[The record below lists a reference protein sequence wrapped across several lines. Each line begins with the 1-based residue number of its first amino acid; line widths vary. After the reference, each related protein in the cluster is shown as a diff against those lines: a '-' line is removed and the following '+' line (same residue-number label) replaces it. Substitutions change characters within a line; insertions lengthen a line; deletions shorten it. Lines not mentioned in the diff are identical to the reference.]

1 MPILIGALV
10 GLLLVLWPL
19 WSHRSPPDNSVIRG
33 SYADILEPV
42 LPYAVSILTNRKSEE
57 VPSDLANDPYFSKY
71 FDQTQPS
78 VNQTEPPVNQ
88 TEPSFDPTREQTTLG
103 SGIVLSKTG
112 LVVTNAHVVRSADN
126 IIILTHLGRRASV
139 IRTLID
145 PETDIAVLETDLRLS
160 RDLPM
165 GLESPVRVG
174 DIAFTIGNPFG
185 IGQSVS
191 MGVISATGRQQPG
204 LTTLTDFI
212 QTDAAINP
220 GNSGGPLVNAQ
231 GQVIGMNTAI
241 FSSTGGSQ
249 GIGFAIPFGQ
259 VKAVADELSKNGLV
273 SRGYLG
279 IDVAEL
285 TPKQQA
291 SLGHASG
298 GLSIVSV
305 KADSPAADNDIR
317 IGDVLL
323 TIDGA
328 PVSTRTKAVRLIS
341 QLMPGKGIAI
351 DLLRGG
357 VAVEK
362 RVFLSQRN

>member
-1 MPILIGALV
+1 
-10 GLLLVLWPL
+10 VLWPL
-19 WSHRSPPDNSVIRG
+19 WSHQSTPDTSLVRG
-33 SYADILEPV
+33 SYAEILEPV
-42 LPYAVSILTNRKSEE
+42 LPYAVSILTNRKSDE

-71 FDQTQPS
+71 FDQAQ
-78 VNQTEPPVNQ
+78 Q
-88 TEPSFDPTREQTTLG
+88 QTTLG
-103 SGIVLSKTG
+103 SGIVFSKTG

-126 IIILTHLGRRASV
+126 IIILTHLGDRASV

-160 RDLPM
+160 DHLPI
-165 GLESPVRVG
+165 GLDSPVRVG
-174 DIAFTIGNPFG
+174 DIVFTIGNPFG

-231 GQVIGMNTAI
+231 GEVIGMNTAI

-249 GIGFAIPFGQ
+249 GIGFAIPISH

-285 TPKQQA
+285 TPTQTA
-291 SLGHASG
+291 SLAGAPG
-298 GLSIVSV
+298 GLAIASV
-305 KADSPAADNDIR
+305 KQDSPAAESDIR
-317 IGDVLL
+317 IGDILL
-323 TIDGA
+323 AIDGM
-328 PVSTRTKAVRLIS
+328 PLSTRTEAVRLIS
-341 QLMPGKGIAI
+341 QLMPGKGVAI
-351 DLLRGG
+351 DLVRDGI
-357 VAVEK
+357 AVEK

>member
-1 MPILIGALV
+1 MPVLIGALA

-19 WSHRSPPDNSVIRG
+19 WSDRTPPDSNLIRG
-33 SYADILEPV
+33 SFADILEPV
-42 LPYAVSILTNRKSEE
+42 LPYAVSILTNRQSDE

-71 FDQTQPS
+71 FDQTQR
-78 VNQTEPPVNQ
+78 
-88 TEPSFDPTREQTTLG
+88 SFDQAQQQTTLG
-103 SGIVLSKTG
+103 SGIVFSKTG
-112 LVVTNAHVVRSADN
+112 LVVTNAHVVRGADN
-126 IIILTHLGRRASV
+126 IIILTHLGDRASV

-160 RDLPM
+160 ADLPM
-165 GLESPVRVG
+165 SLDRPVRVG

-220 GNSGGPLVNAQ
+220 GNSGGPLVNAR
-231 GQVIGMNTAI
+231 GEVIGMNTAI

-249 GIGFAIPFGQ
+249 GIGFAIPFSHVQ
-259 VKAVADELSKNGLV
+259 AVADELSKNGLV

-285 TPKQQA
+285 TPNQQA
-291 SLGHASG
+291 SLALAPG

-305 KADSPAADNDIR
+305 KAGSPAADSDIR
-317 IGDVLL
+317 IGDILL
-323 TIDGA
+323 TIDGL
-328 PVSTRTKAVRLIS
+328 PLSTRTEAVRLIS
-341 QLMPGKGIAI
+341 QLMPGKGVAI
-351 DLLRGG
+351 GLVRDGI
-357 VAVEK
+357 AVER